1 VRLHLARAFKRG
13 ARREQIAEGM
23 TYVLMHCGGPAMLDA
38 LDNWI
43 KTAKTGRI
51 PAPY

>member
-1 VRLHLARAFKRG
+1 LHLARAFRLG
-13 ARREQIAEGM
+13 ARREQVAEGM
-23 TYVLMHCGGPAMLDA
+23 TYVLMHCGGPAMLAA

-43 KTAKTGRI
+43 KAAKTGRM